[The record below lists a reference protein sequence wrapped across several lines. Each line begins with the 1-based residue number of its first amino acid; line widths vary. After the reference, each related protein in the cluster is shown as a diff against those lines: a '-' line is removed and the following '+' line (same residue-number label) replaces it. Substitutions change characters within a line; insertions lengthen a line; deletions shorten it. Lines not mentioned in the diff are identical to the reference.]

1 MEQIFFRPMQK
12 TDLSRVAELEKLC
25 FRSPWSYNALAGEL
39 KNNAAHYRVAE
50 KNGVV
55 IGYAG
60 MWLILDE
67 AHITNVAITPEER
80 GLGYGRALM
89 LTMMHLA
96 VSLGAVDMTLEVRES
111 NLTAQSL
118 YYALGFEKAG
128 MRKKYYSDTGES
140 AYILWLK
147 SIKSHLLSERSIP
160 MKQAIITNN
169 APAAVGPYSHA
180 IVSGS
185 FVFTSGMLGSDPST
199 GKLKEGVEAQ
209 TEQAFKNLKAVLEAS
224 GAALSD
230 IVKTTV
236 FINDMKDFPLV
247 NKIYGSYFD
256 DAFPAR
262 SCVQVAALP
271 AGGLVEIEAVAILNK

>member
-12 TDLSRVAELEKLC
+12 VDLSRVAELEKIC

-39 KNNAAHYRVAE
+39 KNDAAHYRVAE
-50 KNGVV
+50 KSGIV

-67 AHITNVAITPEER
+67 AHITNVAISPEER
-80 GLGYGRALM
+80 GFGYGRALM
-89 LTMMHLA
+89 LTMMRLA
-96 VSLGAVDMTLEVRES
+96 VSLGAVDMTLEVRET
-111 NLTAQSL
+111 NLAAQSL

-128 MRKKYYSDTGES
+128 IRKKYYSDTGES

-147 SIKSHLLSERSIP
+147 NIKSHLPSERSIP
-160 MKQAIITNN
+160 MKQPIITNN

-180 IVSGS
+180 IVSGP
-185 FVFTSGMLGSDPST
+185 FVFTSGMLGTDPAT

-209 TEQAFKNLKAVLEAS
+209 AEQALKNLKAVLDAS
-224 GAALSD
+224 GAAFSD

-236 FINDMKDFPLV
+236 FLNDMKDFPLV
-247 NKIYGSYFD
+247 NKIYGSHFD
-256 DAFPAR
+256 GAFPAR